1 MNEVGVMNA
10 AAEMEPLGD
19 KSGSEIQ
26 VDGSELEL
34 SSEKVYFG
42 PKLERAFLNSTSRI
56 LRALV
61 LTHDP

>member
-1 MNEVGVMNA
+1 MTEVGVMNA

-19 KSGSEIQ
+19 KSGSELQ

-42 PKLERAFLNSTSRI
+42 PKLERAFLNSTS
-56 LRALV
+56 
-61 LTHDP
+61 